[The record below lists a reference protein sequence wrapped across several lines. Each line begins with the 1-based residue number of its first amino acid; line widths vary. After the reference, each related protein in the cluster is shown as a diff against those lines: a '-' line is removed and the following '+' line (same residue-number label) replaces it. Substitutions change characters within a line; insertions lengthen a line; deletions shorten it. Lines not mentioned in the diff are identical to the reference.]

1 MTDLEKLVAKTR
13 SAICVEEVTTKLTYY
28 NCFGDNIEEKTKTI
42 SEVFIFDDI
51 KGEWVKGTK
60 GADND

>member
-1 MTDLEKLVAKTR
+1 MTDLEKLFAKTQN
-13 SAICVEEVTTKLTYY
+13 AICVEEVTTKRTYY
-28 NCFGDNIEEKTKTI
+28 NCFGDSIEEKTKTV

-60 GADND
+60 ENKE

>member
-1 MTDLEKLVAKTR
+1 MTDLEKLIAKTR
-13 SAICVEEVTTKLTYY
+13 NAICVEEVTTKQTYY
-28 NCFGDNIEEKTKTI
+28 NCFGDKTEETTKTV

-60 GADND
+60 GKEE

>member
-1 MTDLEKLVAKTR
+1 MTDLEKLLAKT
-13 SAICVEEVTTKLTYY
+13 SNAICVKEVTTKLTYY
-28 NCFGDNIEEKTKTI
+28 NCLGDSIEEKTKTV

-60 GADND
+60 R